1 MSNTDFW
8 NSRYAE
14 PGYAYGTEPNAFLV
28 SQKQLLKPGMK
39 ALAVADG
46 EGRNGVW
53 LAQQGLEV
61 LSVDASE
68 VGLRKT
74 QELAADRGV
83 KIRTQQ
89 LELTTWEWPEQ
100 AYDVVAVIY
109 IHFPPA
115 VRATMHRAMF
125 HALKPGGVLILEAFT
140 PAQLQY
146 KSGGPPVAEM
156 LYTADMLR
164 IDFAGGEI
172 LQLEELITDLAE
184 GQYTAARRPS
194 YGWYYDVQ
202 GWTNSSLKNELL
214 GDTGMCR
221 TRIKHVRV

>member
-14 PGYAYGTEPNAFLV
+14 PGYAYGTEPNAFLA
-28 SQKQLLKPGMK
+28 SQKQYLKPGMQ

-53 LAQQGLEV
+53 LAQQGLRV
-61 LSVDASE
+61 LSVDASA
-68 VGLRKT
+68 VGLAKAR
-74 QELAADRGV
+74 ELAVDRGV
-83 KIRTQQ
+83 TLQTRQVD
-89 LELTTWEWPEQ
+89 LTTWSWPEQ
-100 AYDVVAVIY
+100 AYDVIAAIY

-125 HALKPGGVLILEAFT
+125 NSLKPGGVLILEAFT
-140 PAQLQY
+140 PEQLKY

-172 LQLEELITDLAE
+172 LHIEECITELAE
-184 GQYTAARRPS
+184 GQYHRGPAAVVRLVLRRP
-194 YGWYYDVQ
+194 G
-202 GWTNSSLKNELL
+202 
-214 GDTGMCR
+214 
-221 TRIKHVRV
+221 

>member
-1 MSNTDFW
+1 MSTDFW

-28 SQKQLLKPGMK
+28 SQKHYLKPGMK

-53 LAQQGLEV
+53 LAQQGLDV

-83 KIRTQQ
+83 AIRT
-89 LELTTWEWPEQ
+89 EKVDLTTWKWPEQ
-100 AYDVVAVIY
+100 KFDVVAAIF
-109 IHFPPA
+109 IHFPPE
-115 VRATMHRAMF
+115 VRARMHRRMF
-125 HALKPGGVLILEAFT
+125 DALKPGGVLILEAFT
-140 PAQLQY
+140 PEQLTY

-172 LQLEELITDLAE
+172 LLIEELVTELAE
-184 GQYTAARRPS
+184 GKYHRGPGAVVRLVLRRP
-194 YGWYYDVQ
+194 
-202 GWTNSSLKNELL
+202 
-214 GDTGMCR
+214 GMD
-221 TRIKHVRV
+221 